1 MLKVFALTSSSGK
14 MTIQIPPYMSLDH
27 DKESRKATLNIVD
40 REVRKQREMWGASAS
55 TSSLANFIAKY

>member
-1 MLKVFALTSSSGK
+1 

-27 DKESRKATLNIVD
+27 DKESRKATLNILD

-55 TSSLANFIAKY
+55 TSNLAYFIVKY